1 MRKYLLIIVLTIVY
15 IFCITI
21 PINAE
26 TETVS
31 VKAKVIVDNGV
42 KELAEEKEHT
52 KKIQNIVVR
61 ILEGEYENE
70 EYDVQYILSENI
82 EGNTSNIE
90 LKKNDN
96 ILVSLEEKEGEI
108 TNIRYINTINSNVK
122 IYIIGLVLLTTLL
135 IISRKRAIIVYVIT
149 ILLIGTITI
158 FSLKNGWNLI
168 AVSCLLSL
176 IITIILFIS
185 INSINRKTLY
195 MIVKVIIGTALS
207 GILIYL
213 LFDIFNL
220 NNINIKIS
228 EKFINIKEL
237 VVSSAILLGCVIYS
251 AIIVSIQ
258 YMSYTTNKLYKTK
271 SDNIIDG
278 QRSLK
283 L

>member
-1 MRKYLLIIVLTIVY
+1 MRKYLLIMVLTIVY
-15 IFCITI
+15 IFSITI

-122 IYIIGLVLLTTLL
+122 IYIIGVVLLTTLL

-168 AVSCLLSL
+168 VVSCLLSL

-185 INSINRKTLY
+185 INSINIKTLY
-195 MIVKVIIGTALS
+195 MIVKVIMGTALS

-228 EKFINIKEL
+228 EKFIDIKEL
-237 VVSSAILLGCVIYS
+237 VVSSAILLGSVIYS